1 MLWQYLC
8 QGWQWGRMKAEG
20 LFELASF
27 LETLPE
33 PHILCGRDYHIVAAN
48 AAYRGKCA
56 HFAQVLGKTCY
67 EVSHRYTTPCDQ
79 AGEVCPLARS
89 LQSGQR
95 ERAVHLHYGSGGEL
109 YESIDLSPV
118 RNAQGEITHFVEKL
132 EEIPAAKGLAHA
144 QGLVGRSPAF
154 KRMLELVA
162 RVAKSDASVLLQ
174 GESGTGKE
182 LVAQAIHD
190 ASPRSRAPFVV
201 LDCSGL
207 PEALFESELFGYE
220 RGAFTGAMARRD
232 GLVEAA
238 SGGTLFLDEVGDIPY
253 PMQVKLLR
261 LLETGT
267 YRRVGSTELRKTD
280 FRLISATHQHMRR
293 LVADGKFRQDLYF
306 RLNTFPI
313 ELPALRERREDIPL
327 LAESLLSRVSAR
339 ALRVSPDAMR
349 LLSTYDFPGNIR
361 ELRNL
366 LERASLLCDGGELQ
380 PEHLAGEVRAGA
392 YGQGGTG
399 DCAALTSARPDATGL
414 SLEELRQV
422 LVRGGTRKDLARS
435 LGLSERTLYRRLSRA
450 RDAGGGKP

>member
-1 MLWQYLC
+1 MQ
-8 QGWQWGRMKAEG
+8 AEG

-33 PHILCGRDYHIVAAN
+33 PHILCDRNYRILAAN

-67 EVSHRYTTPCDQ
+67 EVSHRYKAPCDQ
-79 AGEVCPLARS
+79 AGEVCPLTRS
-89 LQSGQR
+89 LTSGQR
-95 ERAVHLHYGSGGEL
+95 ERAVHIHYGSSGEL

-118 RNAQGEITHFVEKL
+118 RNAKGEITHFVEKL
-132 EEIPAAKGLAHA
+132 EEIHGAKGLVHT

-154 KRMLELVA
+154 QKMLELIA

-190 ASPRSRAPFVV
+190 ASQRSHNPFVV

-220 RGAFTGAMARRD
+220 RGAFTGANARRD

-253 PMQVKLLR
+253 SMQVKLLR

-267 YRRVGSTELRKTD
+267 YRRVGSTELRRTN
-280 FRLISATHQHMRR
+280 FRLISATHQPLRR
-293 LVADGKFRQDLYF
+293 LVAEGKFRQDLYF

-313 ELPALRERREDIPL
+313 HLPPLRERREDIPL
-327 LAESLLSRVSAR
+327 LAESLLARVTSRN
-339 ALRVSPDAMR
+339 LRISPDAVQ
-349 LLSTYDFPGNIR
+349 LLCSYDFPGNIR

-366 LERASLLCDGGELQ
+366 LERASLLCDGGEVQ
-380 PEHLAGEVRAGA
+380 AGHLAGEVRDGA
-392 YGQGGTG
+392 EDGS
-399 DCAALTSARPDATGL
+399 AAHGSGFAAKAPGEPDV
-414 SLEELRQV
+414 SLEELRRA
-422 LVRGGTRKDLARS
+422 LIRGGTRKDLAHK
-435 LGLSERTLYRRLSRA
+435 LGLSERTLYRRLAKA
-450 RDAGGGKP
+450 RYGGET

>member
-1 MLWQYLC
+1 
-8 QGWQWGRMKAEG
+8 MKAEG

-33 PHILCGRDYHIVAAN
+33 PHILCDRDYRILAAN

-67 EVSHRYTTPCDQ
+67 EVSHRYKAPCDQ
-79 AGEVCPLARS
+79 AGEACPLAKS
-89 LQSGQR
+89 LVSGQR
-95 ERAVHLHYGSGGEL
+95 ERAVHLHYGPAGEL

-132 EEIPAAKGLAHA
+132 QEIHGAKGLAHS

-154 KRMLELVA
+154 QRMLELVA
-162 RVAKSDASVLLQ
+162 RVAKSDATVLLQ

-190 ASPRSRAPFVV
+190 ASQRARSPFVV

-220 RGAFTGAMARRD
+220 RGAFTGAAARRD
-232 GLVEAA
+232 GLAEAA

-253 PMQVKLLR
+253 SMQVKLLR

-267 YRRVGSTELRKTD
+267 YRRVGSTELRRTG
-280 FRLISATHQHMRR
+280 FRLISATHQPLRQ
-293 LVADGKFRQDLYF
+293 LVAEGKFRQDLYF

-313 ELPALRERREDIPL
+313 QLPALRERREDIPL
-327 LAESLLSRVSAR
+327 LAESLLARVTGRNLSI
-339 ALRVSPDAMR
+339 SPEAMR
-349 LLSTYDFPGNIR
+349 LLCTYDFPGNIR

-366 LERASLLCDGGELQ
+366 LERASLLCDGSEVQ
-380 PEHLAGEVRAGA
+380 PAHLAGEVRD
-392 YGQGGTG
+392 GTG
-399 DCAALTSARPDATGL
+399 GGNATGDF
-414 SLEELRQV
+414 SFAAAQSQEEPGVTLEELQLA
-422 LVRGGTRKDLARS
+422 LVRGGTRRDLARK
-435 LGLSERTLYRRLSRA
+435 LGLSERTLYRRLARA
-450 RDAGGGKP
+450 RDSGGGKL

>member
-1 MLWQYLC
+1 
-8 QGWQWGRMKAEG
+8 MKAEG

-33 PHILCGRDYHIVAAN
+33 PHILCDRNYRIVAAN

-56 HFAQVLGKTCY
+56 HFAQVLGRTCY
-67 EVSHRYTTPCDQ
+67 EVSHRYTAPCDQ
-79 AGEVCPLARS
+79 SGEVCPLARS
-89 LQSGQR
+89 LASGQR

-118 RNAQGEITHFVEKL
+118 RDSQGEITHFVEKL
-132 EEIPAAKGLAHA
+132 EEMHAAKGLAHA

-154 KRMLELVA
+154 QRMLELVA

-182 LVAQAIHD
+182 LVAHAIHD

-201 LDCSGL
+201 LDCSGM
-207 PEALFESELFGYE
+207 PEPLFESELFGYE
-220 RGAFTGAMARRD
+220 RGAFTGASARRD

-267 YRRVGSTELRKTD
+267 YRRVGSTELLKTN
-280 FRLISATHQHMRR
+280 FRLVSATHQPMRR
-293 LVADGKFRQDLYF
+293 LVAEGKFRQDLFF
-306 RLNTFPI
+306 RLSTFPI
-313 ELPALRERREDIPL
+313 HLPSLSERSEDIPL
-327 LAESLLSRVSAR
+327 LAESLLARVTPRRLSI
-339 ALRVSPDAMR
+339 SPAAMR
-349 LLSTYDFPGNIR
+349 LLSSYDYPGNIR

-366 LERASLLCDGGELQ
+366 LERASLLCDGNELQ
-380 PEHLAGEVRAGA
+380 PEHLASEASFGIDDGGGAGGFGVPLDA
-392 YGQGGTG
+392 PSG
-399 DCAALTSARPDATGL
+399 DDGV
-414 SLEELRQV
+414 SLEDLRRA
-422 LVRGGTRKDLARS
+422 LVRGGTRRDLARK
-435 LGLSERTLYRRLSRA
+435 LGLSERTLYRRLA
-450 RDAGGGKP
+450 MAKGGGGTEHR

>member
-1 MLWQYLC
+1 
-8 QGWQWGRMKAEG
+8 MKAEG

-33 PHILCGRDYHIVAAN
+33 PHILCDRNYRIVAAN

-67 EVSHRYTTPCDQ
+67 QVSHRYTAPCDH

-89 LQSGQR
+89 LISGQR

-118 RNAQGEITHFVEKL
+118 RNAQGQITHFVEKL
-132 EEIPAAKGLAHA
+132 EEMPVAKGLAQA

-154 KRMLELVA
+154 QKMLGLVA

-201 LDCSGL
+201 LDCSGM
-207 PEALFESELFGYE
+207 PETLFESELFGYE
-220 RGAFTGAMARRD
+220 RGAFTGATARRD

-280 FRLISATHQHMRR
+280 FRLISATHQNMRR

-327 LAESLLSRVSAR
+327 LADSLLARVTSRG
-339 ALRVSPDAMR
+339 LRISPEAMN
-349 LLSTYDFPGNIR
+349 LLCACDFPGNIR

-366 LERASLLCDGGELQ
+366 LERASLLCDGNELQ
-380 PEHLAGEVRAGA
+380 PDHLAGEVRRGADGANGTNGTNGTNGFGSLPAGLPDE
-392 YGQGGTG
+392 TG
-399 DCAALTSARPDATGL
+399 I
-414 SLEELRQV
+414 SLEGLRQA
-422 LVRGGTRKDLARS
+422 LVRGGTRKELARR
-435 LGLSERTLYRRLSRA
+435 LGLSERTLYRKLAKA
-450 RDAGGGKP
+450 RTAGGENR